1 MPAEPHISHQRL
13 ISHTTTTFSVGHGAD
28 ATPTCHGTPH
38 VLIHFFILQQ
48 TFAEDLLR
56 GGCFAGGIHTRV
68 DSKYHEV
75 TVSVVGL

>member
-1 MPAEPHISHQRL
+1 MEQMRPLHVMGP
-13 ISHTTTTFSVGHGAD
+13 
-28 ATPTCHGTPH
+28 PPH

-68 DSKYHEV
+68 NSKYHEV
-75 TVSVVGL
+75 TVSVVGW